1 MNRSPYQILQKPIVT
16 EKSLAVKAGGRSLCF
31 KVDPNATK
39 TEIKEAVQII
49 FKVKV
54 ESVHTSTFAG
64 KMRRRAKRLV
74 TARNGRRLT
83 SSSGRERKFRS
94 TRTSPKQA

>member
-16 EKSLAVKAGGRSLCF
+16 EKSLAVKESVRTLCF
-31 KVDPNATK
+31 RVDPHATK

-54 ESVHTSTFAG
+54 ESVRTSTFWG
-64 KMRRRAKRLV
+64 KERRR
-74 TARNGRRLT
+74 GRTVGHRPEWKKAYVKLR
-83 SSSGRERKFRS
+83 SGEKVPEY
-94 TRTSPKQA
+94 TDIA

>member
-16 EKSLAVKAGGRSLCF
+16 EKSLVAKEDGRTLCF
-31 KVDPNATK
+31 KVDPHATK
-39 TEIKEAVQII
+39 TEIKEAVQIV

-64 KMRRRAKRLV
+64 KTRRR
-74 TARNGRRLT
+74 GRTVGQCPDWKKAYVKLRAGEKVPEYAG
-83 SSSGRERKFRS
+83 SV
-94 TRTSPKQA
+94 

>member
-16 EKSLAVKAGGRSLCF
+16 EKCLAAKEFQRTLCF
-31 KVDPNATK
+31 KVDPHATK

-54 ESVHTSTFAG
+54 DSVHTSTLLG
-64 KMRRRAKRLV
+64 KERRR
-74 TARNGRRLT
+74 GRTVGHRPEWKKAYVKLR
-83 SSSGRERKFRS
+83 SGEKVPEYS
-94 TRTSPKQA
+94 EIA

>member
-1 MNRSPYQILQKPIVT
+1 MNRSPYQVLQKPIVT
-16 EKSLAVKAGGRSLCF
+16 EKSLTAKENNRTLCF

-54 ESVHTSTFAG
+54 DSVHTSTFLG
-64 KMRRRAKRLV
+64 KERRRGRTVGHRPEWKKAYVKLRSGEKV
-74 TARNGRRLT
+74 PEYTETA
-83 SSSGRERKFRS
+83 
-94 TRTSPKQA
+94 